1 LAEMLLGE
9 QTVKVRWESDC
20 LLS

>member
-1 LAEMLLGE
+1 MLLGE